1 MAWLSV
7 PSIPAKDQLSERTND
22 GRPPENASL
31 DCVFTSTAAAAQGL
45 TGIFTSGD
53 QLKDIAKGEGYLG
66 GGNEA
71 WLVPLLAR
79 APWHL
84 KIGVRSGSQ
93 AQLIGILRQEIPAGH
108 PCVVTIPS
116 YAGGRLSRAALLAKP
131 APANPM
137 HPGNSHCV
145 LACGIDTSDSGD
157 MVVMNP
163 WHGWWERM
171 PIAWWRGMICDDA
184 VWPISKMA
192 GMAVEPAGLPG
203 WKDLGGVL
211 TAPNGKVVVKG
222 FRERVLTEA
231 ASAHGWQGGYPY
243 ASEWGDALSS
253 RQLFAAEE
261 LIWTPQTGVQ
271 VGTMV
276 DVLALA
282 EHLREGKAA

>member
-7 PSIPAKDQLSERTND
+7 PNIPAKDQLTEKTND

-71 WLVPLLAR
+71 WLVPLLGR

-84 KIGVRSGSQ
+84 RVSVRSGSQ
-93 AQLIGILRQEIPAGH
+93 AQLVGILRDEIKAGH
-108 PCVVTIPS
+108 PAVITIPS
-116 YAGGRLSRAALLAKP
+116 HWAV
-131 APANPM
+131 APANPLR
-137 HPGNSHCV
+137 PGNSHCV
-145 LACGIDTSDSGD
+145 LVCGIDTTDGGD
-157 MVVMNP
+157 MVCMNP
-163 WHGWWERM
+163 WHGIWQRAS
-171 PIAWWRGMICDDA
+171 IAWWRARLCDDA

-192 GMAVEPAGLPG
+192 GTAVEPAGLAG
-203 WKDLGGVL
+203 WKDLSDVL

-222 FRERVLTEA
+222 FRQKVLADA
-231 ASAHGWQGGYPY
+231 ATAQGWQGGMPY
-243 ASEWGDALSS
+243 GPEWGDATSS